1 MIKMVCGGIVLC
13 CSDLNW
19 ALAFGG
25 SLPSFLVTF
34 SSSVQLNGTLQTLLR
49 GCVVCGNSTSDS
61 MKQSGLAVLSAKPRV
76 VIALESNERTS
87 ALIASSMDA
96 NIISSASSTYD
107 DGDVV
112 SVYIPGRLRTGS
124 SPLRTVIAP
133 EL

>member
-1 MIKMVCGGIVLC
+1 
-13 CSDLNW
+13 
-19 ALAFGG
+19 
-25 SLPSFLVTF
+25 
-34 SSSVQLNGTLQTLLR
+34 
-49 GCVVCGNSTSDS
+49 
-61 MKQSGLAVLSAKPRV
+61 MKQSGFAVLSAKPRV
-76 VIALESNERTS
+76 VIALESNERNS

-107 DGDVV
+107 DGEV

>member
-1 MIKMVCGGIVLC
+1 MRCQPLRR
-13 CSDLNW
+13 

-49 GCVVCGNSTSDS
+49 GCVVCGNSTSAS
-61 MKQSGLAVLSAKPRV
+61 MKQSGFAVLSAKPRV
-76 VIALESNERTS
+76 VIALESNERNS

-107 DGDVV
+107 DGEV